1 MIEIRPLNGYEIP
14 VYYVCLTLIDTFNKF
29 DFTQFRTDVVKEI
42 IKYTPFHLTIKTKDG
57 HFYWYKLNDKW
68 LIDNV
73 DIYITKVPFE
83 ETKKIETAD
92 YNLPQEGAPLFHVE
106 YSENGATSRL
116 KLYANHSLCDG
127 RTIANLYQVLKNA
140 IPNEFHKAL
149 QDDELLPFDYKSL
162 YTINENVLH
171 QNPVSWDIAHV
182 SVVPPIA
189 EKCDY
194 INIFG
199 TFDCQKVLSFC
210 QRNKIGIQAILMA
223 SQERAT
229 RRFMNI
235 TNEVPISVYAPTD
248 TSQTKFANEELKRHN
263 FYCSAGANFPAIVG
277 KESIMEDLKEC
288 NFKMKEALKTS
299 DCCVQVLLSC
309 KQVDEE
315 TLEFTPTKGAP
326 SLSKMRVIAQILGI
340 TKT

>member
-1 MIEIRPLNGYEIP
+1 MTEIRPLNGYEIP
-14 VYYVCLTLIDTFNKF
+14 VYYVCLTLSDTFNKF
-29 DFTQFRTDVVKEI
+29 DYTQFRTDVVKEI

-57 HFYWYKLNDKW
+57 HFYWYKLDDKW

-83 ETKKIETAD
+83 ETKEIEAAD
-92 YNLPQEGAPLFHVE
+92 YNLPQKGVPLFHVE

-149 QDDELLPFDYKSL
+149 HDDELPPFDYKSL
-162 YTINENVLH
+162 YTINEDVLH
-171 QNPVSWDIAHV
+171 QNPVSWDIPHV
-182 SVVPPIA
+182 PVVPPITK
-189 EKCDY
+189 KCDY

-210 QRNKIGIQAILMA
+210 RRYKIGVQAIIMA

-235 TNEVPISVYAPTD
+235 NNEVPISVYAP
-248 TSQTKFANEELKRHN
+248 
-263 FYCSAGANFPAIVG
+263 
-277 KESIMEDLKEC
+277 
-288 NFKMKEALKTS
+288 
-299 DCCVQVLLSC
+299 
-309 KQVDEE
+309 
-315 TLEFTPTKGAP
+315 
-326 SLSKMRVIAQILGI
+326 
-340 TKT
+340 